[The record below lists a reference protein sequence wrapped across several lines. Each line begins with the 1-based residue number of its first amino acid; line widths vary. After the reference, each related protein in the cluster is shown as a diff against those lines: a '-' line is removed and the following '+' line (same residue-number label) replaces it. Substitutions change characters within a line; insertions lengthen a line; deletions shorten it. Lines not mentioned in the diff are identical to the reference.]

1 MPFTTDQ
8 FVISVAAFGNS
19 ASHANASET
28 HGDLSDETF
37 SLHLLNTW
45 NLLAQ
50 NGLVGSLD
58 SWQLVLQLWT
68 EVSDWW
74 HKTSI
79 DMSWYPHVAETQVHN
94 WHNSCVHVHRADMHV
109 TLQCM

>member
-1 MPFTTDQ
+1 MNK
-8 FVISVAAFGNS
+8 FVICVAAFGNS

-37 SLHLLNTW
+37 SLHLLNAW

-58 SWQLVLQLWT
+58 S
-68 EVSDWW
+68 
-74 HKTSI
+74 
-79 DMSWYPHVAETQVHN
+79 
-94 WHNSCVHVHRADMHV
+94 
-109 TLQCM
+109 

>member
-1 MPFTTDQ
+1 MPFTMDQ

-37 SLHLLNTW
+37 SLDLLNAW

-58 SWQLVLQLWT
+58 S
-68 EVSDWW
+68 
-74 HKTSI
+74 
-79 DMSWYPHVAETQVHN
+79 
-94 WHNSCVHVHRADMHV
+94 
-109 TLQCM
+109 